1 MVIKSPGRYPDFV
14 DNSDSAADDGAALP
28 TGSANPTMAVPSRRL
43 LLICTASLA
52 ILSNLLPPDLMEYDR
67 EAIVSGQLWRL
78 WTGQF
83 SHWSSLHLI
92 GNLAAAALVIV
103 IGGRAMRDWLSLVPA
118 VAPLLSMFIWFAAPA
133 IAHYRGMSGLVAFL
147 VTGAAVE
154 GGVAGRLLGVAYVAK
169 LGFDVA
175 VGGGPTL
182 LPDGIAVA
190 WPAHLGGI
198 IIGAAVAAGR
208 HKRTAS
214 R

>member
-1 MVIKSPGRYPDFV
+1 
-14 DNSDSAADDGAALP
+14 
-28 TGSANPTMAVPSRRL
+28 MAVPSPRL
-43 LLICTASLA
+43 LLIGAASLA
-52 ILSNLLPPDLMEYDR
+52 ILSNLLPSGLMEYDR
-67 EAIVSGQLWRL
+67 DAILGGQLWRL
-78 WTGQF
+78 WSGQF
-83 SHWSSLHLI
+83 CHWSSIHLI
-92 GNLAAAALVIV
+92 GNLVAATLIVI
-103 IGGRAMRDWLSLVPA
+103 IGGRAMGDWLSLVPA

-133 IAHYRGMSGLVAFL
+133 IAYYRGMSGLVAFL

-169 LGFDVA
+169 LGFDAA

-198 IIGAAVAAGR
+198 VIGAGVAAGR
-208 HKRTAS
+208 RRRTAS